1 MSNPFSFLQ
10 SEQILTEDLK
20 SVEHYSKDWTKQF
33 KVDSSGVLFPRTT
46 EEVSKIVKA
55 AFENGISIVPSG
67 GRTGLSGGAVATNKE
82 WVLSLEKMNK
92 ILEVSKIDSSITV
105 QAGVVTK
112 TLQDEALKNDMYFPV
127 EFGATG
133 SSYIGGN
140 VATNAGGVH
149 VVKYGNTREW
159 VKGLTVVTGTG
170 EILELNRGLTKN
182 NTGYDFRHLF
192 IGSEGTL
199 GIITE
204 IEIALTKPP
213 KEKQVILLGV
223 ESLDKL
229 LDCFVYSKNKLP
241 LLAFEM
247 FTDLAL
253 DKVMKA
259 HGLPK
264 PLESDCPFYV
274 LIEVELDS
282 GFDEDKLTQSLEHYF
297 EQDWAV
303 DGTLSSNSA
312 QYENLW
318 KYREL
323 ISESIAPLT
332 PYKNDVS
339 VKISKIPKFI
349 NVIMDTV
356 FKEHKD
362 IEVVLFG
369 HIGDGN
375 LHINALKPDSLSMD
389 DFVLKCEQVNKVLFD
404 EIKKIGG
411 SVSAEH
417 GVGLLKKP
425 YLEYSRSAAEIA
437 IMKDIKKAFDPKGIL
452 NPGKIF

>member
-1 MSNPFSFLQ
+1 MSHPFSFLKP
-10 SEQILTEDLK
+10 EQILTDDPK
-20 SVEHYSKDWTKQF
+20 SIEHYSKDWTKQF
-33 KVDSSGVLFPRTT
+33 KVDSSGVLFPKTT
-46 EEVSKIVKA
+46 EDVSRIIKI
-55 AFENGISIVPSG
+55 AFENGISIIPSG
-67 GRTGLSGGAVATNKE
+67 GRTGLSGGAVATQKE
-82 WVLSLEKMNK
+82 WVISLEKMNR
-92 ILEVSKIDSSITV
+92 ILEVSKVDSSITA

-112 TLQDEALKNDMYFPV
+112 NLQDEALKNDMYFPV

-133 SSYIGGN
+133 SSFIGGN

-159 VKGLTVVTGTG
+159 VKGLTVITGTG
-170 EILELNRGLTKN
+170 EVLKLNKGLAKN
-182 NTGYDFRHLF
+182 NTGYDLRHLF

-204 IEIALTKPP
+204 LEIGLTKPP
-213 KEKQVILLGV
+213 LEKQVILLGV
-223 ESLDKL
+223 DSLDKL
-229 LDCFVYSKNKLP
+229 LECFVYSKSKLP

-253 DKVMKA
+253 SKVMKM
-259 HGLPK
+259 HDLPK

-274 LIEVELDS
+274 LIEVELS
-282 GFDEDKLTQSLEHYF
+282 AGSDEDKLTESLEHYF
-297 EQDWAV
+297 EQEWAV

-339 VKISKIPKFI
+339 VKISKIPEFI
-349 NVIMDTV
+349 DVIMNTV
-356 FKEHKD
+356 FKKHTD

-375 LHINALKPDSLSMD
+375 LHINALKPDSLSLE
-389 DFVLKCEQVNKVLFD
+389 DFVKRCEEVNKVLFE
-404 EIKKIGG
+404 EIKNIGG
-411 SVSAEH
+411 SISAEH

-425 YLEYSRSAAEIA
+425 YLEYSRSVAEIA